1 VKVAD
6 PLDIPLRQLEY
17 LVAVADHPTWSA
29 AATSLG
35 VSASALSQGLADLER
50 RLGVQLF
57 ERQGRRR
64 VLTGLAD
71 PVLQHART
79 VQALSHDL
87 GQWAERVSTLKMG
100 SVRIGMIDVGAVIH
114 FPEVLRVFRT
124 DFPDI
129 GFHLTVAPSSELLT
143 GLRRADFDLI
153 VCVRPSELPPTISA
167 TPLLQERLVIVRPP
181 RAKSRPPSAWGP
193 WVLFPKGSHTR
204 SLIEQ
209 SLREHGA
216 RPHVVAESHQPDV
229 LAQMVSLGLGWAVLP
244 LAQVPEHLDVEIGEP
259 IVTRDLVICQREGAP
274 KHPGVEVLIE
284 RLRSVAD
291 HD

>member
-1 VKVAD
+1 MAE

-17 LVAVADHPTWSA
+17 LVAVADHPTWSS

-57 ERQGRRR
+57 DRQGRRR
-64 VLTGLAD
+64 VLTALAD

-87 GQWAERVSTLKMG
+87 GQWAERVNTLKMG
-100 SVRIGMIDVGAVIH
+100 SIRIGMLDVGAVLH
-114 FPEVLRVFRT
+114 FPEVLRVFRS
-124 DFPDI
+124 DYPEI
-129 GFHLTVAPSSELLT
+129 GFHLTVAPSSELLA

-153 VCVRPSELPPTISA
+153 VCVRPSEIPPAISA
-167 TPLLQERLVIVRPP
+167 TPLLQESLVIVRPP
-181 RAKSRPPSAWGP
+181 GTKSRPASAWGP
-193 WVLFPKGSHTR
+193 WVLFPEGSHTR
-204 SLIEQ
+204 SLIER

-216 RPHVVAESHQPDV
+216 RPQVVAESHQPDV

-244 LAQVPEHLDVEIGEP
+244 LAQVPEHLDVEIGES

-274 KHPGVEVLIE
+274 QHPGVDVLIE
-284 RLRSVAD
+284 RLRSVTD
-291 HD
+291 VG

>member
-1 VKVAD
+1 VAD

-57 ERQGRRR
+57 DRQGRRR
-64 VLTGLAD
+64 VLTDLAD

-87 GQWAERVSTLKMG
+87 GQWAERVNTLKMG
-100 SVRIGMIDVGAVIH
+100 SIRIGMLDVGAILH
-114 FPEVLRVFRT
+114 FPEVLREFRS
-124 DFPDI
+124 DYPEI
-129 GFHLTVAPSSELLT
+129 GFHLTVAPSSELLA

-153 VCVRPSELPPTISA
+153 VCVRPSEIPPAISA
-167 TPLLQERLVIVRPP
+167 TPLLQESLVIVRPP
-181 RAKSRPPSAWGP
+181 GTKSRPASAWGP
-193 WVLFPKGSHTR
+193 WVLFPEGSHTR
-204 SLIEQ
+204 ALIER

-216 RPHVVAESHQPDV
+216 RPQVVAESHQPDV

-244 LAQVPEHLDVEIGEP
+244 LAQVPEHLDVEIGES

-274 KHPGVEVLIE
+274 QHPGVEVLIE
-284 RLRSVAD
+284 RLRSVTD
-291 HD
+291 VG